1 MSLMSMIFLV
11 ICTYSFSRLR
21 INDIVDFNYIRT
33 YIDFYF
39 YLFMK
44 KKNKKVAL
52 EKYMSKSMTYRYN
65 NFK

>member
-44 KKNKKVAL
+44 KKQKGGPRKVHVQI
-52 EKYMSKSMTYRYN
+52 N
-65 NFK
+65 DI